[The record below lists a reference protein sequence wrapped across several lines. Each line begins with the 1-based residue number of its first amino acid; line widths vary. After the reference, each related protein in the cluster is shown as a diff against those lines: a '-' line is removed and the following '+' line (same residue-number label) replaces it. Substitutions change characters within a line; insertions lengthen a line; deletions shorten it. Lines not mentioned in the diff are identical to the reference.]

1 MTIAEMHVTFREL
14 AQQMGMQTVRAILTE
29 DIDICLNAA
38 IVEKTKE
45 IINST
50 IGPLPYNDKV
60 SRQNV
65 AISPINALRSLY
77 RKATIQGSELGGAGN
92 EVSPY
97 KLTIDSNGIML
108 YTGFRVSYN
117 DKVSRQKV
125 AISPI
130 NALRSLY
137 RTATIQGS
145 TLTGTGN
152 EVSPYSCEIS
162 SKDVMLFTGFR
173 LSYNDITLYDC
184 RIIENED
191 LGQTLRDFCNRAAKD
206 APICTIVGDEDSI
219 KLNLYTGRKNM
230 PKPTLVQYIYVVEPD
245 KVQYDE
251 DTPSENVDCNLPSY
265 LHMDIIRIA
274 VGIYLQSIGAVSN
287 NKNDN

>member
-1 MTIAEMHVTFREL
+1 MTIEEMHVTFREL
-14 AQQMGMQTVRAILTE
+14 AQQMGMQTVRAILAE

-45 IINST
+45 IINTT

-65 AISPINALRSLY
+65 AL
-77 RKATIQGSELGGAGN
+77 
-92 EVSPY
+92 
-97 KLTIDSNGIML
+97 
-108 YTGFRVSYN
+108 
-117 DKVSRQKV
+117 
-125 AISPI
+125 SPI

-137 RTATIQGS
+137 RTASIEGN

-152 EVSPYSCEIS
+152 EVSPYSCKIS
-162 SKDVMLFTGFR
+162 SKDIMLFTGFR

-206 APICTIVGDEDSI
+206 APICTIVGDEAEI
-219 KLNLYTGRKNM
+219 QINLYTGRKNM
-230 PKPTLVQYIYVVEPD
+230 PKPTLIQYIYVIEPD
-245 KVQYDE
+245 KVRFDE
-251 DTPSENVDCNLPSY
+251 DDLEHNVDCNLPSY

-274 VGIYLQSIGAVSN
+274 VGIYLQSIGAVRDT
-287 NKNDN
+287 NKNND

>member
-1 MTIAEMHVTFREL
+1 MTIEEMHVTFREL

-65 AISPINALRSLY
+65 ALSPINALRSLY
-77 RKATIQGSELGGAGN
+77 RRVEVKGTELAGKGN

-97 KLTIDSNGIML
+97 KLTISSKDIML

-117 DKVSRQKV
+117 D
-125 AISPI
+125 
-130 NALRSLY
+130 
-137 RTATIQGS
+137 T
-145 TLTGTGN
+145 
-152 EVSPYSCEIS
+152 
-162 SKDVMLFTGFR
+162 
-173 LSYNDITLYDC
+173 TLYDC

-206 APICTIVGDEDSI
+206 APICTIVGNENSI
-219 KLNLYTGRKNM
+219 EVDIYTGRKSM
-230 PKPTLVQYIYVVEPD
+230 PKPTLIQYIYVAEPD
-245 KVQYDE
+245 KVRYDE
-251 DTPSENVDCNLPSY
+251 DATESNVDCNLPPY
-265 LHMDIIRIA
+265 LHMDIVRIA
-274 VGIYLQSIGAVSN
+274 VGVYLQSIGAVRDT
-287 NKNDN
+287 NKRND

>member
-1 MTIAEMHVTFREL
+1 MTIEEMHVTFREL
-14 AQQMGMQTVRAILTE
+14 AQQMGMQTVRAILSE

-65 AISPINALRSLY
+65 SLSPINALRSLY
-77 RKATIQGSELGGAGN
+77 RRATIQGSDISGAGN

-97 KLTIDSNGIML
+97 KLTINSEGIML

-117 DKVSRQKV
+117 D
-125 AISPI
+125 
-130 NALRSLY
+130 
-137 RTATIQGS
+137 T
-145 TLTGTGN
+145 
-152 EVSPYSCEIS
+152 
-162 SKDVMLFTGFR
+162 
-173 LSYNDITLYDC
+173 TLYDC

-206 APICTIVGDEDSI
+206 APICTIVGNEDSI
-219 KLNLYTGRKNM
+219 DVDIYTGRKNM

-251 DTPSENVDCNLPSY
+251 DDTDSNVDCNLPPY
-265 LHMDIIRIA
+265 LHIDIVRIA
-274 VGIYLQSIGAVSN
+274 VGVYLQSIGAVRN
-287 NKNDN
+287 TNKNDD

>member
-1 MTIAEMHVTFREL
+1 MHVTFREL

-45 IINST
+45 IINAT

-65 AISPINALRSLY
+65 ALSPINALRSLY
-77 RKATIQGSELGGAGN
+77 RKATIQGSQLTGSGN

-97 KLTIDSNGIML
+97 RLTIDSEGIML

-117 DKVSRQKV
+117 DV
-125 AISPI
+125 
-130 NALRSLY
+130 
-137 RTATIQGS
+137 
-145 TLTGTGN
+145 
-152 EVSPYSCEIS
+152 
-162 SKDVMLFTGFR
+162 
-173 LSYNDITLYDC
+173 TLYDC

-206 APICTIVGDEDSI
+206 APICTITGDEGSI
-219 KLNLYTGRKNM
+219 DVEIYTGRKNM
-230 PKPTLVQYIYVVEPD
+230 AKPTQIQYIYVVKPD

-251 DTPSENVDCNLPSY
+251 DATSSNVDCNLPSY
-265 LHMDIIRIA
+265 LHMDVIRIA
-274 VGIYLQSIGAVSN
+274 VGIYLQSIGAVRDT
-287 NKNDN
+287 NKNND

>member
-50 IGPLPYNDKV
+50 VGLLPYNDKV
-60 SRQNV
+60 SRQNI
-65 AISPINALRSLY
+65 ALSPINALRSLY
-77 RKATIQGSELGGAGN
+77 RKATIQGSELSGAGN

-108 YTGFRVSYN
+108 YTGFRV
-117 DKVSRQKV
+117 
-125 AISPI
+125 
-130 NALRSLY
+130 
-137 RTATIQGS
+137 
-145 TLTGTGN
+145 
-152 EVSPYSCEIS
+152 
-162 SKDVMLFTGFR
+162 
-173 LSYNDITLYDC
+173 SYNDITLYDC

-206 APICTIVGDEDSI
+206 APICTITGDEGSI
-219 KLNLYTGRKNM
+219 DVEIYTGRKNM
-230 PKPTLVQYIYVVEPD
+230 PKPTQIQYIYVVEPD

-251 DTPSENVDCNLPSY
+251 DTPSANVDCNLPSY

-274 VGIYLQSIGAVSN
+274 VGVYLQSIGAVRDT
-287 NKNDN
+287 NKNND